1 MYSELSSSR
10 NFTRRSGSAK
20 KKRSNIMKRK
30 KRYIREHY
38 GLCSNI
44 GKALSSV
51 GKSVGK
57 SFEKVGKGISSGLQG
72 ISKGIGKGLESI
84 GKGIAGVVSGIGRG
98 VTSVISG
105 MGKGLSWVGKSIG
118 KGLSWVAKSI
128 GKGLSSVGKW
138 IGNKVW
144 SVITTISK
152 GIWKVFKWLGKA
164 TKKLLMK
171 VWKFFKRIWKFVKA
185 IIYRALKKLWWVLA
199 RIRKFIKWILSKLVI
214 IVLVTLLGPVGQMI
228 VRNVFLNGSLDKSWL
243 MYLGF
248 PPFSLIASFYF
259 VSGAV
264 KKGTGPKAMDI
275 HGIIYSLLSGVIP
288 WLVSWIVSEKSISFA
303 FLYPLALYSWYIF
316 MFYKRDKK
324 RCEGKQGFKLAKL
337 LRSSNDM
344 MIVSAFIMPLI
355 TMIMTRY
362 ENYITVR
369 AEELGLFKF
378 HLLFNVIYGVS
389 GYLITNMRNNTKS
402 INNYCKPYP
411 MSKAVDYT
419 KATYLIIVWF
429 NIVEVML
436 TNKLT

>member
-1 MYSELSSSR
+1 MYSELSSTTNIS
-10 NFTRRSGSAK
+10 RRSGSTK

-38 GLCSNI
+38 GLCSSIGGAISHIGGAI
-44 GKALSSV
+44 GKGFESV
-51 GKSVGK
+51 GR
-57 SFEKVGKGISSGLQG
+57 GISSGLRG
-72 ISKGIGKGLESI
+72 ISRGIGSALKGIGR
-84 GKGIAGVVSGIGRG
+84 GISSVVSGIGRG
-98 VTSVISG
+98 VSSVISG
-105 MGKGLSWVGKSIG
+105 VGKGLSFVGKSIG
-118 KGLSWVAKSI
+118 KGLSWIAKSI
-128 GKGLSSVGKW
+128 GKGLASVGKW
-138 IGNKVW
+138 IGNKIW

-152 GIWKVFKWLGKA
+152 GVWKVFKWLGKA
-164 TKKLLMK
+164 TRKLLMK
-171 VWKFFKRIWKFVKA
+171 VWKFFKRIWKFVKS

-214 IVLVTLLGPVGQMI
+214 LVLVTLLGPVGQMI

-248 PPFSLIASFYF
+248 PPFSLFAAFYF

-288 WLVSWIVSEKSISFA
+288 WLVSWIVSERSILFA
-303 FLYPLALYSWYIF
+303 FLYPLALYCWYIF

-324 RCEGKQGFKLAKL
+324 RCGGKQGFKLAKL

-344 MIVSAFIMPLI
+344 MIVSALIMPII
-355 TMIMTRY
+355 TMVITQY
-362 ENYITVR
+362 KNYITVR

-389 GYLITNMRNNTKS
+389 GYLIANMRNNTKS

-419 KATYLIIVWF
+419 KATYMVVAWF
-429 NIVEVML
+429 NMVEVIL
-436 TNKLT
+436 TNKYA